1 MIDVVFNMVDVKLKN
16 RIEDGCNVTKRKLGP
31 VSEKPSYL
39 EALRISVQ
47 FAARQEVEFQESI

>member
-31 VSEKPSYL
+31 VSEIFVWIQLGILKNCTFQWSFT
-39 EALRISVQ
+39 EAL
-47 FAARQEVEFQESI
+47 